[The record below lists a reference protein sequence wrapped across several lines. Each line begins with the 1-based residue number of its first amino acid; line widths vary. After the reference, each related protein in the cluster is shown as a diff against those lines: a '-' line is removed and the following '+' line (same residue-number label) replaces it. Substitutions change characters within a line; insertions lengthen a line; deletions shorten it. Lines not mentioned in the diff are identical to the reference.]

1 LISPIEPRGRPPWR
15 VALGRFAGSRLAIAG
30 VLIIAVLAALALAAP
45 LLASEHPDENGVWR
59 TINIAQKE
67 RSPSLEHPLG
77 TDQLGRDMFSRM
89 LYGARVSLTIGI
101 VSVSLAIITG
111 TLLGAVAGY
120 FGGAVDMIVMRVMDI
135 MLAFPSILLA
145 LAIVVLIGNGL
156 LNVMLAVGIIS
167 VPTYARIVRSGVL
180 SVVGRE
186 YVTASGAL
194 GAGDAHILFRHVLPI
209 ALAPLIVGG
218 SLGIGAAILD
228 AAGLGFLGLG
238 AQPPLA
244 EWGLML
250 SDTRQK
256 LFTAPWLVAFPGIA
270 IMLTVLGFNLMGDGL
285 RDVLDPRL
293 RGR

>member
-1 LISPIEPRGRPPWR
+1 

-186 YVTASGAL
+186 YVTASRAL
-194 GAGDAHILFRHVLPI
+194 GAGDAHILFRHVLPN
-209 ALAPLIVGG
+209 ALPPLIVAG